1 MNSLNVQQQ
10 EYTDVITMKGVLYLT
25 KNQSVQLLDP
35 KSKLMEEKQ
44 IVSHF
49 HCHQSIMPTLFTA
62 IWFRMLV
69 EGVGERERMKEK
81 MNEDDLFFFV
91 LIIF

>member
-1 MNSLNVQQQ
+1 
-10 EYTDVITMKGVLYLT
+10 MKGVLNLT

-35 KSKLMEEKQ
+35 NSKLLEGKQ

-49 HCHQSIMPTLFTA
+49 HCHQSIIPTLFTA

-69 EGVGERERMKEK
+69 GRVERERMKEK
-81 MNEDDLFFFV
+81 MNEDDLFVSV
-91 LIIF
+91 LIIFILSRCRSIGS

>member
-1 MNSLNVQQQ
+1 MNSLNFQQQ
-10 EYTDVITMKGVLYLT
+10 EYADVILVKGVLYLT
-25 KNQSVQLLDP
+25 KNQSVQLLNP

-49 HCHQSIMPTLFTA
+49 RCHQSIIPTLFTA

-69 EGVGERERMKEK
+69 GGGRERENGKKDE
-81 MNEDDLFFFV
+81 
-91 LIIF
+91 

>member
-1 MNSLNVQQQ
+1 MNSLNVPQQ

-35 KSKLMEEKQ
+35 NNSILMEEKQ

-49 HCHQSIMPTLFTA
+49 HCHQSIIPTLFTA

-69 EGVGERERMKEK
+69 GRGRERE
-81 MNEDDLFFFV
+81 NERKDE
-91 LIIF
+91 

>member
-10 EYTDVITMKGVLYLT
+10 EYTDVITMKGVLYLN
-25 KNQSVQLLDP
+25 KNQSVQLLYP

-49 HCHQSIMPTLFTA
+49 HCHQSIIPTLFTA
-62 IWFRMLV
+62 IWLRMLV
-69 EGVGERERMKEK
+69 GRGGERE
-81 MNEDDLFFFV
+81 NERKDE
-91 LIIF
+91 